1 MPNEQKY
8 VNGQSAKMYAHRV
21 KYRKQKDGEYRYPF
35 GLLSIVDLMDRV
47 FKTKRRRA
55 GKKAA

>member
-1 MPNEQKY
+1 MPREQKY
-8 VNGQSAKMYAHRV
+8 KNGQNAKMYAQRLTT
-21 KYRKQKDGEYRYPF
+21 RKRMDGEYRYPF